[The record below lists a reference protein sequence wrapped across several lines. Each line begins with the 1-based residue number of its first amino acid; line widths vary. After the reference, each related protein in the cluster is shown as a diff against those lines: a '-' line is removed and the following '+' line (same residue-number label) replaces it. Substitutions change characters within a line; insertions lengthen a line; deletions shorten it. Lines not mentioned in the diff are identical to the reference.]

1 MKLKIVR
8 SSWIQA
14 LVPYL
19 ALLPF
24 YFQTS
29 FLPWGMGGRVRC
41 KEDHFPDSSS
51 HSSGADSHE
60 FGWGHVPVFDQ
71 SLTEAMAC
79 SSNPGLGHVPM
90 DMPCV
95 SGGSRKEIQ
104 DVEPKEEATDV
115 YCRGSASKARSDW
128 LRKPP
133 HTICPGLTLLVLP
146 PEPPVSESAGTGPGD
161 PEAAHA
167 LVPQRDPARGAVLPV
182 GTEAAQPDPPR
193 CGKCH
198 AGQWDRPGACLVP
211 PPR

>member
-8 SSWIQA
+8 SSRIQA

-41 KEDHFPDSSS
+41 KEDHFPDGSS
-51 HSSGADSHE
+51 HSSGTDSHE
-60 FGWGHVPVFDQ
+60 FSWGHVPVFDQ

-115 YCRGSASKARSDW
+115 YRRGSASKARSEETPTHNLSW
-128 LRKPP
+128 
-133 HTICPGLTLLVLP
+133 
-146 PEPPVSESAGTGPGD
+146 A
-161 PEAAHA
+161 
-167 LVPQRDPARGAVLPV
+167 DPACSA
-182 GTEAAQPDPPR
+182 PR
-193 CGKCH
+193 TPSIRVCGH
-198 AGQWDRPGACLVP
+198 RAGRSGSGSCSCTPERPSSRSSSTCGL
-211 PPR
+211 